1 MGKYPTPIE
10 NFLRLGNYP
19 AIKEGNPI
27 TTNKMV
33 VRKDRFN
40 GIRPKGETLT
50 LPKYGNLLQKTVVRM
65 KMNEDKCNANEI
77 PRLDKGKVNPRLTG
91 M

>member
-10 NFLRLGNYP
+10 NFLRLWNYSV
-19 AIKEGNPI
+19 IKEGNPI

-33 VRKDRFN
+33 VIKDRFN

-50 LPKYGNLLQKTVVRM
+50 RPKSVNLLRKAVVRM
-65 KMNEDKCNANEI
+65 
-77 PRLDKGKVNPRLTG
+77 
-91 M
+91 